1 MINWKFPYNSPEWLK
16 LRDKHLWKQPYCVDC
31 DITWNLQ
38 VDHIIPHNQVKELF
52 LDENNLQTLC
62 NSCHA
67 QKTLKQRPFYEY
79 AVSNKFL
86 KINLGHSKGIKLKFR
101 HFFNSYVYSHTT
113 YPNYYEFNV
122 SEQQVDFGSLI
133 MFISLFYKSI
143 NRLCSQVVINDNN
156 LMVKINKYF
165 NPSHFERNTL

>member
-1 MINWKFPYNSPEWLK
+1 IYTFSFCYYLIIINWKFPYNSPEWLK

-67 QKTLKQRPFYEY
+67 QKTLKQRPF
-79 AVSNKFL
+79 
-86 KINLGHSKGIKLKFR
+86 
-101 HFFNSYVYSHTT
+101 
-113 YPNYYEFNV
+113 
-122 SEQQVDFGSLI
+122 
-133 MFISLFYKSI
+133 
-143 NRLCSQVVINDNN
+143 
-156 LMVKINKYF
+156 
-165 NPSHFERNTL
+165 